1 MICPSCQITN
11 DTGAI
16 YCKACRTMLNQKKNN
31 TSLNNEKFCP
41 EGHPLDPDTLE
52 CHHCNANENWQNE
65 KTMNENSKT
74 LNENSRTMN
83 ENSRTMNEN
92 SKTMNENSK
101 TMNENSRTIYESEH
115 KNGATNNIRRS
126 TIMLKSKKKT
136 KVIQTSQPSDDVI
149 TIEQRKLGGFLVT
162 FSDNP
167 AGEYFE
173 IREGRHTIG
182 TSNACDIC
190 ITFDN
195 GISDEHALLLFR
207 RNKMFFRDNM
217 STNGSFV
224 NGEEVFQDIEVFHN
238 DEITI
243 GNTLLKLIII

>member
-16 YCKACRTMLNQKKNN
+16 YCKACRTMLSQKKNN
-31 TSLNNEKFCP
+31 TSLNNEKICP

-65 KTMNENSKT
+65 KTMNENSGT
-74 LNENSRTMN
+74 VYENSRTVNENSRTV
-83 ENSRTMNEN
+83 
-92 SKTMNENSK
+92 
-101 TMNENSRTIYESEH
+101 YESEQI
-115 KNGATNNIRRS
+115 NGSTDNIRRS
-126 TIMLKSKKKT
+126 TVMLKSKKKT
-136 KVIQTSQPSDDVI
+136 KVIQTTKPEDDI
-149 TIEQRKLGGFLVT
+149 KTIEQRKLGGFLIT

-182 TSNACDIC
+182 TSSNCDIC
-190 ITFDN
+190 ITFDS

-238 DEITI
+238 DEIKI
-243 GNTLLKLIII
+243 GSTLLKLMVI